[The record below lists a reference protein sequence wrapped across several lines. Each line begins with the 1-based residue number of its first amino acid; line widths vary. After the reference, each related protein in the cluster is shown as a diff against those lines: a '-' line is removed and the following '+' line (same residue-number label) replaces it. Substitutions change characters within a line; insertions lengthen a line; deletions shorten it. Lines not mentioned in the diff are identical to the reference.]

1 MTRTQAQES
10 ARKCLS
16 GNREIYALQSRMT
29 VGGRVPT
36 IDEVRAAQYEYER
49 QQLLDASPVEPEYEH

>member
-1 MTRTQAQES
+1 MTRAEAQES

-16 GNREIYALQSRMT
+16 GNRDIYALQSRMT

-36 IDEVRAAQYEYER
+36 MDEVRAAQYER
-49 QQLLDASPVEPEYEH
+49 QECLDASERSTTEQGWV